1 MFKISPE
8 HLQFLAFSVKNRI
21 STALDSRTSCRFISV
36 VAALMLPLQKQSLSA
51 EPQSLAGG

>member
-51 EPQSLAGG
+51 EPQ